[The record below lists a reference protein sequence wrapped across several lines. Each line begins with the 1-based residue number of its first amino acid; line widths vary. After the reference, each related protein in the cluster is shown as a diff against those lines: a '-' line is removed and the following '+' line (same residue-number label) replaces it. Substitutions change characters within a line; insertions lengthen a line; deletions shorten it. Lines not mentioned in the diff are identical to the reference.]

1 MTAGQI
7 ETGAAQ
13 DAYGNVDAEEVPS
26 PLFAVIEED
35 EDAPNENNDLELD
48 EEEHEESSNY
58 DAELEETNSVPG
70 LAPDSS
76 SADKDEEQAHALSK
90 QRSTTDDSVGAV
102 DINERAPNI
111 NLRTFR
117 QAGRNKRSKNRG
129 SLLSRFAQS
138 TRNVTQMGNKKE
150 GEPNNDEAIIEAYL
164 VEEEPELEYAVA
176 EQVSWL
182 HKHTKGLFACLTIL
196 VILIFS
202 LPPIILGSGLRLT
215 KEMPSEMPSMAPS
228 QVMK

>member
-58 DAELEETNSVPG
+58 DAELEETNNVPG

-182 HKHTKGLFACLTIL
+182 HKHAKGLIACLTITM
-196 VILIFS
+196 IIIFS